1 MISPRSL
8 YTAPPP
14 AKDAAQNNPTLL
26 VSWWCT
32 GFALAIILVRVSGR
46 YIRTEKLFREDKI
59 MAWSVIPLLGR
70 MALVHMILIWGT
82 NNAAITDMPRLNLDH
97 REIGSKL
104 VLVSRIILWIA
115 KFTISEFLKR
125 LTSQVWRTKYELGL
139 QFIRWFL
146 IVTFVAVVIATL
158 SECQP
163 FSHYW
168 QVVPDPGA
176 KCRQGYAQLITM
188 GASDV
193 ITDLLL
199 VCFPIP
205 IVLKSNMPL
214 KRKISLVLLFCLSLI
229 LIGITIYRVIGVIDR
244 HSDQQFRSLLASVE
258 VLAAAAVSNALVL
271 GSFVRDRGAKKQRY
285 RFGSVGGNSSLDR
298 AGTNARPRVLT
309 MQTWGSDADLV
320 SELGIRLNPELE
332 SQRSAVPRPAPIA
345 LPSASHA
352 KAVTPD
358 VSKSD
363 WTFPSRP
370 SVETDATDLKDT
382 FVPDRNLEKPPL
394 SPGEVDI
401 VTPRRMSFFD
411 VGGLLEDEG
420 GEFVKQR
427 QTELSIPEDDI
438 TPSTVGGP
446 FHAPAVDSLSSP
458 ETRRGSQAFLSD
470 IGGLLSRQPV
480 LQPAPLT
487 RDFSRPTSSMPPPPP
502 QILES
507 CESSEPTTS
516 PQFRRSSLQPRPSS
530 CSTSEDPPQDGHES
544 TLHDVGGLLE

>member
-1 MISPRSL
+1 
-8 YTAPPP
+8 
-14 AKDAAQNNPTLL
+14 
-26 VSWWCT
+26 
-32 GFALAIILVRVSGR
+32 
-46 YIRTEKLFREDKI
+46 
-59 MAWSVIPLLGR
+59 
-70 MALVHMILIWGT
+70 
-82 NNAAITDMPRLNLDH
+82 MPGLNLDH

-104 VLVSRIILWIA
+104 VLVSRIMYAAFLWVA

-125 LTSQVWRTKYELGL
+125 LTSQVWRRKYELGL
-139 QFIRWFL
+139 QFVRWFL

-214 KRKISLVLLFCLSLI
+214 KRKISLVLLFSLSLI

-258 VLAAAAVSNALVL
+258 ILAAAAVSNALVL

-298 AGTNARPRVLT
+298 AGTNTRPRVLT

-320 SELGIRLNPELE
+320 SELGMRLNPELE
-332 SQRSAVPRPAPIA
+332 SQRSAVPRPAPVA

-358 VSKSD
+358 VGKSD

-382 FVPDRNLEKPPL
+382 LGSGRNVEEPL
-394 SPGEVDI
+394 PSPGEVDL

-420 GEFVKQR
+420 GGLVKQR

-438 TPSTVGGP
+438 TPSAVGP
-446 FHAPAVDSLSSP
+446 SHAPTADSP
-458 ETRRGSQAFLSD
+458 GTRRGSQAFLSD

-487 RDFSRPTSSMPPPPP
+487 RDFSSPTSSMSPPPP

-507 CESSEPTTS
+507 RESSEPTTS
-516 PQFRRSSLQPRPSS
+516 PQFQRSSLQARPPS
-530 CSTSEDPPQDGHES
+530 CSISEDARQDGHDS
-544 TLHDVGGLLE
+544 TLHDVGGLLG